1 MKILRK
7 EVSSSLI
14 TEFKFD
20 VKAYD
25 FLVKN
30 LTGSDIFVCFDS
42 FDENKNIKI
51 PSLMSQIIT
60 MNTNHKDTRY
70 STDILQIRS
79 SEEGEVEVQCLTY

>member
-1 MKILRK
+1 MKLLRK
-7 EVSSSLI
+7 KLSSNLI

-30 LTGSDIFVCFDS
+30 LTGSDIFVCFDK
-42 FDENKNIKI
+42 FEENQNIKI
-51 PSLMSQIIT
+51 PSFMSQVIT

-70 STDILQIRS
+70 CTDTLQIKS